1 MHSGRI
7 GILSFWDGMFSI
19 FTLSLSGITCFLR
32 PMLFTLLIYHL
43 RDLSIDKVEVLPP
56 YYYCIVVYFSLKVF

>member
-1 MHSGRI
+1 
-7 GILSFWDGMFSI
+7 
-19 FTLSLSGITCFLR
+19 
-32 PMLFTLLIYHL
+32 MLFTLLIYHL